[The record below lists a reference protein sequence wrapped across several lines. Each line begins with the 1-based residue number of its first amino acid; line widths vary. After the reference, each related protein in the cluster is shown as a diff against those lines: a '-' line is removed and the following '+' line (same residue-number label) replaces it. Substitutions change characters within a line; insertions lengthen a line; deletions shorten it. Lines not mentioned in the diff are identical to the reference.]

1 MATENKDKFS
11 YSYSASEQDE
21 LRKIRARYEG
31 DKAEDPLER
40 VRRLDESVTSL
51 PTAIAL
57 VLGVLGTLVFGAGM
71 SLIMTDIGA
80 SLSLGYTAC
89 WVIGLSLG
97 LVGMAT
103 AAAAY
108 PVYSA
113 VLARRRKKVGPEILA
128 LLDGM
133 MD

>member
-21 LRKIRARYEG
+21 LRKIRARYAE
-31 DKAEDPLER
+31 DKASDPLER
-40 VRRLDESVTSL
+40 VRRLDESVTRI
-51 PTAIAL
+51 PTVIAL
-57 VLGVLGTLVFGAGM
+57 ILGVVGTLILGAGM
-71 SLIMTDIGA
+71 SLIMTDLGA
-80 SLSLGYTAC
+80 NLSLGYAAC
-89 WVIGLSLG
+89 WGIGLSLG
-97 LVGMAT
+97 LVGIAT

-108 PVYSA
+108 PIYSA
-113 VLARRRKKVGPEILA
+113 VLRRRKRKVGPEILA

>member
-11 YSYSASEQDE
+11 YTYSASEQDE
-21 LRKIRARYEG
+21 LRKIRARYES
-31 DKAEDPLER
+31 DKPTDPLER
-40 VRRLDESVTSL
+40 IRRLDESVTRL
-51 PTAIAL
+51 PTVIAL
-57 VLGVLGTLVFGAGM
+57 VLGVLGTLLLGSGM

-89 WVIGLSLG
+89 WAIGLTLG
-97 LVGMAT
+97 ILGIGIAT
-103 AAAAY
+103 AAY

-113 VLARRRKKVGPEILA
+113 VLARRKKKIGPEILA